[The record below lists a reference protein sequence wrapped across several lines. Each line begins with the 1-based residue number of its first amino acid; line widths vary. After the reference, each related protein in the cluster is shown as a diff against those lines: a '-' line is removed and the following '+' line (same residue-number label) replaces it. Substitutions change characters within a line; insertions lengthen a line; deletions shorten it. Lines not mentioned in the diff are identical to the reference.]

1 MSKDDYKSYAK
12 EKCNGEN
19 WSEADYNNLVSLWEK
34 ESGWN
39 VTAGNRS
46 GAYGIPQA
54 CPDSKM
60 KAYGEDY
67 LTNYKTQINW
77 GIDYIKGRYENP
89 TKAWNH
95 FKQKNWY

>member
-54 CPDSKM
+54 CPASKM

>member
-12 EKCNGEN
+12 EKCNVEN

-54 CPDSKM
+54 CPASKM